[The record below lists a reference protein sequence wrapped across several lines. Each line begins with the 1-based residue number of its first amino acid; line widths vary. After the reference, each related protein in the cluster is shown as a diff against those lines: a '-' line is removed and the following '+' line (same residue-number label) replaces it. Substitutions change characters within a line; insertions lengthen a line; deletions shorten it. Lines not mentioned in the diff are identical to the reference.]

1 MQKNAKEKRER
12 KARGTCEKKRGLCRP
27 HQKSRPIRRERLHG
41 IAACGLAAKSTSAH
55 PASGPKQA
63 HFTLFLIANSRPQK
77 RPCRTV

>member
-1 MQKNAKEKRER
+1 MQKSAKEKRER
-12 KARGTCEKKRGLCRP
+12 KARGTREKSADCAARIKKAAPSDG
-27 HQKSRPIRRERLHG
+27 SG
-41 IAACGLAAKSTSAH
+41 FTACGLAAKSTSAH